1 MIAMGAAALF
11 GAVHADGIVSSD
23 IVGYSTDSL
32 TSGKFNMN
40 AVVFNNIDGSD
51 VDLNE
56 DVTFAN
62 AKGGMDT
69 TDSDTIQVWDATS
82 SSYTTYALDEL
93 EGIWYDYDGVIE
105 TPTISSGSAFWYRSR
120 GASTPAI
127 TQSGAVEG
135 ADTCPVVLTP
145 GKFNMVVSPYPTGY
159 NLNDTKA
166 VTFTNAK
173 GGMDTTD
180 SDTIQVWDSTSSSY
194 TTYALDELEGIW
206 YDYDGVIEEPSVT
219 AGTPYWYRSRGT
231 SAPTI
236 TFIKNY

>member
-1 MIAMGAAALF
+1 MKKLMIAMGAAALL
-11 GAVHADGIVSSD
+11 GAVHAENTGIVSSD

-32 TSGKFNMN
+32 TATKFNMN
-40 AVVFNNIDGSD
+40 AVVFNKIDGSD

-56 DVTFAN
+56 DLSFAN

-69 TDSDTIQVWDATS
+69 SDSDTIQVWDATS

-105 TPTISSGSAFWYRSR
+105 EPTI
-120 GASTPAI
+120 P
-127 TQSGAVEG
+127 
-135 ADTCPVVLTP
+135 
-145 GKFNMVVSPYPTGY
+145 
-159 NLNDTKA
+159 
-166 VTFTNAK
+166 
-173 GGMDTTD
+173 
-180 SDTIQVWDSTSSSY
+180 
-194 TTYALDELEGIW
+194 
-206 YDYDGVIEEPSVT
+206 